1 MYFAY
6 SKHIEVKK
14 KKVQVSKKKKQRG
27 QIRVAMYSRHIYEWF
42 LLPMKICMEN
52 LPPNRSF
59 DILCVLKSA
68 IVFFLFTSQAIKR
81 IYMEQYRFHQV
92 CNIIANKRNGNHRQL
107 ILHCKAR

>member
-1 MYFAY
+1 
-6 SKHIEVKK
+6 
-14 KKVQVSKKKKQRG
+14 
-27 QIRVAMYSRHIYEWF
+27 
-42 LLPMKICMEN
+42 MKICMEN

>member
-1 MYFAY
+1 MITIFIPFLFVYFAY

-14 KKVQVSKKKKQRG
+14 KKAQVSKKKKNKE
-27 QIRVAMYSRHIYEWF
+27 VKFASPYYSRHIYEWF
-42 LLPMKICMEN
+42 LLPMKICTEN

-81 IYMEQYRFHQV
+81 IYMEQYRFH
-92 CNIIANKRNGNHRQL
+92 
-107 ILHCKAR
+107 